1 MRFNVTGHQAPASSM
16 ARDEQV
22 DDKLKNFREHQK
34 NAARLSFGEEAKTLV
49 HYGRY
54 GVISTISRDPQLSGF
69 PFGSV
74 VGYAPDEDSLPIF
87 ALSNLSAHT
96 QVLCAAVS
104 KLTLFCPRKVH
115 VWCIC

>member
-1 MRFNVTGHQAPASSM
+1 M
-16 ARDEQV
+16 AGGEAI
-22 DDKLKNFREHQK
+22 DDKLKKFQEHQK
-34 NAARLSFGEEAKTLV
+34 NAARLSFAEEAKTLI

-87 ALSNLSAHT
+87 VLSSLSAHT
-96 QVLCAAVS
+96 QVRRAMMKNKSTRFHPLQWP
-104 KLTLFCPRKVH
+104 F
-115 VWCIC
+115 